1 MNDDNELLRLLV
13 SRTDAVDRETW
24 HTFFNR
30 LLSHKLRRGEA
41 AAVLMSLSTTMP
53 DNATLGEL
61 LDCLDERRPA
71 PDANFAGAVNIVGT
85 GGGPKTFN
93 VSTAAAM
100 VAAAMGVRV
109 VKTGSRGFTSRY
121 GSVDLLD
128 RLGIRLTTGYQE
140 TAESL
145 DRFGVAFAGH
155 FVYPAEIA
163 LLAKEILP
171 LDLRVL
177 GRFVNS
183 VGPFL
188 AAMPVSAQ
196 LTGVS
201 NADLLPSLRFLAGRR
216 SERRVW
222 LCHNDLGVDELV
234 GFADNV
240 IETSDGGIIV
250 PAGAHTGADGEWMDL
265 AGSDGDPV
273 DQFRTVLTGRANDTA
288 VETVCL
294 NAAALGV
301 LGGAFD
307 DWAKAV
313 HAAEE
318 TVRGGAAIDLVNRMR
333 TARAANLLAASH
345 A

>member
-1 MNDDNELLRLLV
+1 MYDEDLLRALV
-13 SRTDAVDRETW
+13 TRTVPVDRETW
-24 HTFFNR
+24 QTFFNR
-30 LLSHKLRRGEA
+30 LLSRKLRRGEA
-41 AAVLMSLSTTMP
+41 AAVLTSLTTAMP
-53 DNATLGEL
+53 DNETLGHL

-71 PDANFAGAVNIVGT
+71 PDTGFAGAVNIVGT

-93 VSTAAAM
+93 VSTAAAL

-145 DRFGVAFAGH
+145 ERFGVAFAGQ

-171 LDLRVL
+171 LDLRVV

-201 NADLLPSLRFLAGRR
+201 DPDLLPALRFLAGRR
-216 SERRVW
+216 AERRVW

-240 IETSDGGIIV
+240 IETPEGGIALA
-250 PAGAHTGADGEWMDL
+250 AGAHTSADGEWMDL
-265 AGSDGDPV
+265 AVTDGDPV
-273 DQFRTVLTGRANDTA
+273 EQFREVLTGQAGDTA
-288 VETVCL
+288 VEAVCL
-294 NAAALGV
+294 NATALSV
-301 LGGAFD
+301 LGGVVD
-307 DWAKAV
+307 DWAKGMR
-313 HAAEE
+313 AAEDAI
-318 TVRGGAAIDLVNRMR
+318 RGGAAIDLANRMR
-333 TARAANLLAASH
+333 TARAANLLAAGH

>member
-1 MNDDNELLRLLV
+1 MYDDDLLTALV
-13 SRTDAVDRETW
+13 SRTIPVDRETW

-30 LLSHKLRRGEA
+30 LLSRKLRRGEA
-41 AAVLMSLSTTMP
+41 AAVLTSLSTTMP
-53 DNATLGEL
+53 DNETLGEL

-71 PDANFAGAVNIVGT
+71 QDTGFAGAVNIVGT

-93 VSTAAAM
+93 VSTAAAL
-100 VAAAMGVRV
+100 VAGAMGVRV

-128 RLGIRLTTGYQE
+128 RLGIRLTTGYRE

-145 DRFGVAFAGH
+145 ERFGVAFAGN
-155 FVYPAEIA
+155 FVYPAEIT

-171 LDLRVL
+171 LDLRVV

-201 NADLLPSLRFLAGRR
+201 NHDLLPALRFLAQRR

-234 GFADNV
+234 GFAENM
-240 IETSDGGIIV
+240 IETSDGGIV
-250 PAGAHTGADGEWMDL
+250 LPAGAYTGADGEWMDL
-265 AGSDGDPV
+265 AGTDGDPV
-273 DQFRTVLTGRANDTA
+273 EQFRAVLGGHAGDIAT
-288 VETVCL
+288 ETVCL
-294 NAAALGV
+294 NATALAV
-301 LGGAFD
+301 LGGTFD
-307 DWAKAV
+307 DWAKGM
-313 HAAEE
+313 HAAQDAI
-318 TVRGGAAIDLVNRMR
+318 RGGAAIDLVNRMR
-333 TARAANLLAASH
+333 SARSANLLAGSH